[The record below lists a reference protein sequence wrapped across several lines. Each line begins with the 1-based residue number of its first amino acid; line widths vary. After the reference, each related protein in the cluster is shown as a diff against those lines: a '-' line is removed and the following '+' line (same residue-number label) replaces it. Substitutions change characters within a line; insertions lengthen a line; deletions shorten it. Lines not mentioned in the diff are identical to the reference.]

1 MPFIESFFHG
11 EISPKEHFG
20 TPDDAVYKCF
30 ARKSTELE
38 KTLLSTLNDDEK
50 KSFAEIKHL
59 WSVQTNSELERMF
72 EYAFRMGAFF
82 ILDLYSE

>member
-20 TPDDAVYKCF
+20 TPDDAVYKNF
-30 ARKSTELE
+30 VRKSTEME
-38 KTLLSTLNDDEK
+38 NSLLSNLNDSEK
-50 KSFAEIKHL
+50 KIFSEIKHL
-59 WSVQTNSELERMF
+59 WGVQTNSELERMF